1 MAENKKLYGLIAIL
15 AVCLAIVG
23 GLYINSGVT
32 AVNSESNTTISVSG
46 TGAIE
51 TEPNQ
56 AKVYLGVETQSENV
70 TEALDENSL
79 RMTAVIEAMK
89 ALGISKDN
97 IETTYFNIYPVID
110 YKNKSEQIVGYKV
123 NNEVTVELD
132 DLGKVGKVIE
142 EAINAGANK
151 ARRIEFELTEDKK
164 KELRKEAIKE
174 ACDDARAKADAI
186 ASGLGLELVRVSAV
200 SESGVYV
207 EPYRAEGFE
216 NTKAVPLPIEPK
228 EVKVSAT
235 INVVYECR

>member
-1 MAENKKLYGLIAIL
+1 MKLYSLIAIL
-15 AVCLAIVG
+15 AVCLAIVS

-32 AVNSESNTTISVSG
+32 AVNSEAKQGNSTISVSG

-56 AKVYLGVETQSENV
+56 AKVCLGVETQSKNV

-110 YKNKSEQIVGYKV
+110 YENKSKQIEGYKV

-132 DLGKVGKVIE
+132 DLGKIGKVIE
-142 EAINAGANK
+142 EAINTGANRV
-151 ARRIEFELTEDKK
+151 RRIEFDLTEDKK
-164 KELRKEAIKE
+164 KELREEAIKE

-207 EPYRAEGFE
+207 EPYREVGFE
-216 NTKAVPLPIEPK
+216 DTKASAPPIAPK